1 MAQMD
6 LQFTGEGKVI
16 NIKNEIEFSPNVNTI
31 MIKSIDRRYNQVKL
45 KITRKSSF
53 GIAIEDFIDFEKKSK
68 WLDVLIRSEDG
79 KKMIYANSGIL
90 ALNSPIL
97 KQKLENN
104 KLAEIIM
111 PFESFVS
118 MKKLMNFLHP
128 PFKMER
134 ENVEQVLDL
143 ASKWEMKSVI
153 TKYEQ
158 FLIKTRCHCQRSS
171 IQDVKL
177 AEKFKMASL
186 LEEII
191 NDGETDVFALLD
203 GNDYSSWTRAA
214 MFEFIVNDEDENT
227 IHEN

>member
-1 MAQMD
+1 MVS
-6 LQFTGEGKVI
+6 LQLTTKLQSF
-16 NIKNEIEFSPNVNTI
+16 EFS
-31 MIKSIDRRYNQVKL
+31 
-45 KITRKSSF
+45 
-53 GIAIEDFIDFEKKSK
+53 
-68 WLDVLIRSEDG
+68 
-79 KKMIYANSGIL
+79 
-90 ALNSPIL
+90 
-97 KQKLENN
+97 
-104 KLAEIIM
+104 
-111 PFESFVS
+111 
-118 MKKLMNFLHP
+118 
-128 PFKMER
+128 
-134 ENVEQVLDL
+134 VEQVLDL

-186 LEEII
+186 LVSSTNFIIVNIYVLQEEII